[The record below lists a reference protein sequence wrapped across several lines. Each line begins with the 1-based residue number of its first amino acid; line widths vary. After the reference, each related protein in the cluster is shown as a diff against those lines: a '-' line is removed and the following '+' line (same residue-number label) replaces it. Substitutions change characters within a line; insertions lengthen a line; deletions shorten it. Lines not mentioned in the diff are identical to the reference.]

1 MLKLSIKKIKK
12 KFIIIGAATLIGLT
26 AIVTVGRRYE
36 IALVS
41 GLADIVIFP
50 LQKTTNFVTSSVG
63 EITQYFTN
71 VEALIST
78 HDELKKENERLLY
91 ENTILDQ
98 FSKENYQLKDLLDMK
113 QRFEQYPTEG
123 ANVIARDPGNWY
135 NVFTIDKGK
144 FLGVSK
150 EDVILAQGGLVGYVL
165 EVTPFSAKVISII
178 DSRSYVSAQV
188 VRSGDIGILS
198 GDIEL
203 VNEGMAKLE
212 VDIHADIIK
221 GDQIITS
228 YLSDIYPPGIPIGI
242 VDEVVAGS
250 NGLVQYAY
258 IKPFVDFN
266 QLKNVLVI
274 FKEKQS
280 TGED

>member
-1 MLKLSIKKIKK
+1 MKLSIKKIKK